1 MIRLALIFVVVSTM
15 LLAACNWTDQSTGD
29 QKAQLGDSS
38 PATQRPDQNG
48 TNSTQGSQSTNT
60 QTTGNNQSED
70 NDLARIPAAP
80 APQGKSRQEAPA
92 AGAANGR
99 IYLEN
104 AFIQTGQRGGLIVP
118 APQLTASNP
127 WQERLFL
134 DVRKVFRLDERLNFT
149 LSDRL
154 NFRAQNNISLPNH
167 ENVIN
172 DFREGFL
179 SWQPHDGIYLDV
191 GRINLRSGAALGFNP
206 TDFFRSRA
214 VVEPL
219 TADPSVLREDRLGTL
234 MLEAQYIGQGRAL
247 TVAVAPALVRP
258 SPIYTDTNLLSFNP
272 SIDRTNAH
280 DRILVKGSFTI
291 GKDFNP
297 ELLYYREGSQNKF
310 GANLTRGFGQKIIG
324 YLEWAGGE
332 STNLIDEALRYG
344 RETGTLP
351 PNAPGAIP
359 DDTNVHLQNDLAAGA
374 SYTTSRKITFNLE
387 YHLHQAGFSRD
398 DWSRW
403 FSAGQGK
410 SSSSPIV
417 GELWYIR
424 DYALDQQVP
433 LARQSTFLRADW
445 VDAIIPNLELTG
457 FINTDLY
464 DGSSLVQV
472 SADYY
477 VSRAWT
483 IGAQIS
489 ADLGSKRSD
498 FGSLPQPVGMLFKLA
513 RYF

>member
-1 MIRLALIFVVVSTM
+1 MNRLIPIFVVISTM
-15 LLAACNWTDQSTGD
+15 LFAACNWTDQSTGD
-29 QKAQLGDSS
+29 QKAQSNP
-38 PATQRPDQNG
+38 PATQRPDQSG
-48 TNSTQGSQSTNT
+48 TGSTQGSQNT
-60 QTTGNNQSED
+60 TPQTAGNNQSED
-70 NDLARIPAAP
+70 NDLARIPVASG
-80 APQGKSRQEAPA
+80 PQGKSQQEAPA

-118 APQLTASNP
+118 APQPTAPNP

-134 DVRKVFRLDERLNFT
+134 DFRRVFRVNERVNFS

-154 NFRAQNNISLPNH
+154 NLRAQNDISLPSH

-172 DFREGFL
+172 DFREAFF
-179 SWQPHDGIYLDV
+179 SWRPYDGIYLDV
-191 GRINLRSGAALGFNP
+191 GRINLRSGAAIGFNP

-247 TVAVAPALVRP
+247 TLAVAAALVRP
-258 SPIYTDTNLLSFNP
+258 SPIYTNMKLLSFNP

-297 ELLYYREGSQNKF
+297 ELLYYREGSQNKV

-332 STNLIDEALRYG
+332 TTNLIDEALRYG

-351 PNAPGAIP
+351 PNAPSAIP
-359 DDTNVHLQNDLAAGA
+359 DDTNVHLRNDLSAGA

-387 YHLHQAGFSRD
+387 YHLHQGGLSRH

-403 FSAGQGK
+403 FSAGQGN

-477 VSRAWT
+477 LSRAWT
-483 IGAQIS
+483 IGAQIN

-498 FGSLPQPVGMLFKLA
+498 FGSLPQQVGMLFKLA

>member
-15 LLAACNWTDQSTGD
+15 LLAACNWTDQSMGD

-127 WQERLFL
+127 WHERLFL
-134 DVRKVFRLDERLNFT
+134 DVRKVFQLDERLNFT

-191 GRINLRSGAALGFNP
+191 GRINLRSGA
-206 TDFFRSRA
+206 

-247 TVAVAPALVRP
+247 TVAVAPALVRH

-324 YLEWAGGE
+324 YVEWAGGE
-332 STNLIDEALRYG
+332 TTNLIDEALRYG

-351 PNAPGAIP
+351 PNAPSAIS
-359 DDTNVHLQNDLAAGA
+359 DDANVHLQNDLSAGA
-374 SYTTSRKITFNLE
+374 SYTTSRKITFNVE
-387 YHLHQAGFSRD
+387 YHLHQAGFSRA

-410 SSSSPIV
+410 SSS
-417 GELWYIR
+417 
-424 DYALDQQVP
+424 
-433 LARQSTFLRADW
+433 
-445 VDAIIPNLELTG
+445 
-457 FINTDLY
+457 
-464 DGSSLVQV
+464 
-472 SADYY
+472 
-477 VSRAWT
+477 
-483 IGAQIS
+483 
-489 ADLGSKRSD
+489 
-498 FGSLPQPVGMLFKLA
+498 
-513 RYF
+513 